1 MQRRALVHAPGWV
14 AAGGGKSEG
23 ERMDLKI
30 RDLRVL
36 VTAGA
41 SGIGLATARAF
52 AREGARV
59 HICDVD
65 SAALDT
71 LAKSDPG
78 LTRSVCDVADPA
90 SVARLFEIVT
100 SELGGLDA
108 LVNNAGI
115 AGPTAPCEDVA
126 LRDWERTLAVNLTG
140 QFLCA
145 QRAIPLLKTSLNA
158 SIANLSSAAGRFGF
172 PNRTPYSASKWG
184 VIGFTKSLSI
194 ELGPHGIRVNAICPG
209 SVAGKRIQ
217 AVYEAKAALRGVAPE
232 VVRDEMI
239 AKASLRRMVSAD
251 DIANAIVFLASP
263 LGANIS
269 GHALPVDAD
278 TQALV

>member
-1 MQRRALVHAPGWV
+1 
-14 AAGGGKSEG
+14 
-23 ERMDLKI
+23 MDLKI

-59 HICDVD
+59 HVCDVD
-65 SAALDT
+65 TAALDV
-71 LAKSDPG
+71 LAKGDPG

-90 SVARLFEIVT
+90 SVARLFDLVT

-145 QRAIPLLKTSLNA
+145 QHAIPLLKASANA

-209 SVAGKRIQ
+209 SVAGKRIE

>member
-1 MQRRALVHAPGWV
+1 
-14 AAGGGKSEG
+14 
-23 ERMDLKI
+23 MDLRI

-59 HICDVD
+59 HVCDVD
-65 SAALDT
+65 TAALDA
-71 LAKSDPG
+71 LASSDPG
-78 LTRSVCDVADPA
+78 LTHSVCDVADPA
-90 SVARLFEIVT
+90 AVARLFGHVVAT
-100 SELGGLDA
+100 LGGLDA

-115 AGPTAPCEDVA
+115 AGPTAPCEQVV
-126 LRDWERTLAVNLTG
+126 LGEWERTLAVNLTG

-145 QRAIPLLKTSLNA
+145 QRAIPLLKASANA

-172 PNRTPYSASKWG
+172 PNRTPYAAAKWG
-184 VIGFTKSLSI
+184 VIGLTKSLSI
-194 ELGPHGIRVNAICPG
+194 ELGPCGIRVNAICPG
-209 SVAGKRIQ
+209 SVAGARIE
-217 AVYEAKAALRGVAPE
+217 AVYTSKAALRGVAPE

-251 DIANAIVFLASP
+251 DIASAIVFLASP

>member
-1 MQRRALVHAPGWV
+1 
-14 AAGGGKSEG
+14 
-23 ERMDLKI
+23 MDLRI

-59 HICDVD
+59 HVCDVD
-65 SAALDT
+65 TAALDA
-71 LAKSDPG
+71 LAASDPG
-78 LTRSVCDVADPA
+78 SARSVCDVADPLA
-90 SVARLFEIVT
+90 VARLFDAVSAT
-100 SELGGLDA
+100 LGGLDA

-115 AGPTAPCEDVA
+115 AGPTAPCESIA
-126 LRDWERTLAVNLTG
+126 LTDWERTLAVNLTG

-145 QRAIPLLKTSLNA
+145 QHAIPLLKASRNA

-172 PNRTPYSASKWG
+172 PNRTPYSAAKWG
-184 VIGFTKSLSI
+184 VVGFSKSLAI
-194 ELGPHGIRVNAICPG
+194 ELGAFGIRVNAICPG
-209 SVAGKRIQ
+209 SVAGARID
-217 AVYEAKAALRGVAPE
+217 AVFANKAALRGVAPE
-232 VVRDEMI
+232 VVRDEAI
-239 AKASLRRMVSAD
+239 AKASLRRLVSAD

>member
-1 MQRRALVHAPGWV
+1 
-14 AAGGGKSEG
+14 
-23 ERMDLKI
+23 MDLNI

-59 HICDVD
+59 HVCDVD
-65 SAALDT
+65 TAALDA
-71 LAKSDPG
+71 LAASDPA
-78 LTRSVCDVADPA
+78 LTHSVCDVADPA
-90 SVARLFEIVT
+90 AVARLFDAT
-100 SELGGLDA
+100 STHA
-108 LVNNAGI
+108 RRPRRAGQQRRHR
-115 AGPTAPCEDVA
+115 GTDGA
-126 LRDWERTLAVNLTG
+126 LRGHRACRLGTHARRQPDGSVPVRATG
-140 QFLCA
+140 DPA
-145 QRAIPLLKTSLNA
+145 ARRRAAMRASPISRRQRAV
-158 SIANLSSAAGRFGF
+158 SAFRTA
-172 PNRTPYSASKWG
+172 TPYAASKWG

-194 ELGPHGIRVNAICPG
+194 ELGTARHSRQRDLSRARWPAPADRRSLRQQGG
-209 SVAGKRIQ
+209 SC
-217 AVYEAKAALRGVAPE
+217 AACRWKSCAT
-232 VVRDEMI
+232 RRI
-239 AKASLRRMVSAD
+239 AKTSLRRLVSAE